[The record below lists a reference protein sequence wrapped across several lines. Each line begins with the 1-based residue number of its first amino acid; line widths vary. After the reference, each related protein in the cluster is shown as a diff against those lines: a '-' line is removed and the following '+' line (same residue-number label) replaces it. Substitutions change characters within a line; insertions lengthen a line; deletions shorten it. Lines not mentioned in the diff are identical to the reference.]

1 MNERDWTMDLLT
13 RRLARRMFFTEVPCP
28 DGKGRL
34 VLFNWLGRNAPFV
47 VLGGWAALM
56 LASALM
62 RA

>member
-1 MNERDWTMDLLT
+1 MDSLT
-13 RRLARRMFFTEVPCP
+13 RRLARRVFFAKVPCP
-28 DGKGRL
+28 DGKGEL
-34 VLFNWLGRNAPFV
+34 TVFNWFGRNVLFV